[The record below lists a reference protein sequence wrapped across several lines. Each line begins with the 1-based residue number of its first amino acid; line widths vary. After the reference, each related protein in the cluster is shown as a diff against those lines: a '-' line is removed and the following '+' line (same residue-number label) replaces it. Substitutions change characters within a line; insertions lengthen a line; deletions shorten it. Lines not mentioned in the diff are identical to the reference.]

1 MIKMAA
7 NDKNMKTV
15 RTMTDDDANK
25 NKQVLQTY
33 MILRGPLLFPHHV
46 GPVSVG
52 LQECFVLQFVYYNFI
67 TNHLFNHHYH
77 HDPLPLVSKNVVCF
91 ICTFQLYQVYR
102 LSFII
107 IIIIIIISTCMV
119 VIPPTPPTTF

>member
-1 MIKMAA
+1 MMMLTKIS
-7 NDKNMKTV
+7 
-15 RTMTDDDANK
+15 
-25 NKQVLQTY
+25 QVVQTY

-46 GPVSVG
+46 GPISVG

-67 TNHLFNHHYH
+67 TNHLFNNHFHHVGLVVVGPQECCLFYLYILIISIRRNLFQSH
-77 HDPLPLVSKNVVCF
+77 HHHHHQIIVL
-91 ICTFQLYQVYR
+91 
-102 LSFII
+102 I